1 MVWLTKAVLSGYGD
15 LGYGSRWNLRGT
27 AVFYT
32 AESCFQVIM
41 EVLVHLTSAD
51 LPADMYLLT
60 LEVSDYASQIELTM
74 VDMPP
79 DWRRTGLPQLTALLN
94 HVCLEAGAM
103 LALRVPSVVSQEH
116 NLLPNPAHLQFAQV
130 KRVAEPELFFFDE
143 RLKKQS
149 AVRSLLGHTARLL
162 LL

>member
-79 DWRRTGLPQLTALLN
+79 DWRRTGLPQLTALMN
-94 HVCLEAGAM
+94 HACLKAGAM

-116 NLLPNPAHLQFAQV
+116 NLHPNPAHLQFAQV
-130 KRVAEPELFFFDE
+130 
-143 RLKKQS
+143 
-149 AVRSLLGHTARLL
+149 
-162 LL
+162 